1 MGRPSKLSPEIQE
14 RICSALRG
22 GNYESAA
29 AASAGVGSSTVR
41 QWLQWGRDA
50 KSARYVAF
58 LTAVTRAREDA
69 ELRLVE
75 LWQEA
80 MPNDWRAIAEFLA
93 RRYPER
99 WGKRERAEVT
109 VSATAD
115 AVPQR
120 LSKKLLDQIKHEIYG
135 L

>member
-1 MGRPSKLSPEIQE
+1 MGRPNKLSPEIQE

-29 AASAGVGSSTVR
+29 AAAGGVGSSTFHR
-41 QWLQWGRDA
+41 WMERGRLA
-50 KSARYVAF
+50 KSGPYRDFWV
-58 LTAVTRAREDA
+58 AVTRARDAA
-69 ELRLVE
+69 ELSLVSM
-75 LWQEA
+75 WVAA
-80 MPNDWRAIAEFLA
+80 MPSDWRAIAEFLA

-99 WGKRERAEVT
+99 WGKRERNEVT
-109 VSATAD
+109 VSATAH
-115 AVPQR
+115 AAPQH

>member
-29 AASAGVGSSTVR
+29 AAAAGVGASTVR

-58 LTAVTRAREDA
+58 LTAVTRAREEA

-93 RRYPER
+93 RRFPDR
-99 WGKRERAEVT
+99 WGRRERNEVT
-109 VSATAD
+109 VSATAH
-115 AVPQR
+115 AAPQR
-120 LSKKLLDQIKHEIYG
+120 LSRELLDQIKHEIYG

>member
-29 AASAGVGSSTVR
+29 AAAGGVGSSTFHR
-41 QWLQWGRDA
+41 WMERGRTAGSGQYRDFW
-50 KSARYVAF
+50 V
-58 LTAVTRAREDA
+58 AVTRARDAA
-69 ELRLVE
+69 ELSLVSM
-75 LWQEA
+75 WVAA
-80 MPNDWRAIAEFLA
+80 MPSDWRAIAEFLA
-93 RRYPER
+93 RRYPMR
-99 WGKRERAEVT
+99 WGKRERAEIAVGT
-109 VSATAD
+109 TSN

-120 LSKKLLDQIKHEIYG
+120 LSKELLDQIKHEIYG

>member
-1 MGRPSKLSPEIQE
+1 MGRPTKLSPEIQE

-22 GNYESAA
+22 GNYEGAA
-29 AASAGVGSSTVR
+29 AAAGGVGASTVR

-93 RRYPER
+93 RRHPER

-109 VSATAD
+109 VGTTIN
-115 AVPQR
+115 AVPQQ

>member
-1 MGRPSKLSPEIQE
+1 MGRPTKLSPEIQE
-14 RICSALRG
+14 RICSALRD

-29 AASAGVGSSTVR
+29 AASAGVGASTVR

-58 LTAVTRAREDA
+58 LTAVTRAREEA

-93 RRYPER
+93 RRYPMR
-99 WGKRERAEVT
+99 WGRRERAEI
-109 VSATAD
+109 
-115 AVPQR
+115 AVGTTSNAAPQH

>member
-14 RICSALRG
+14 RICSALRD

-29 AASAGVGSSTVR
+29 AAAGGVGTSTVR

-58 LTAVTRAREDA
+58 LAAVTRAREDA

-80 MPNDWRAIAEFLA
+80 MPSDWRAIAEFLA

-99 WGKRERAEVT
+99 WGKRERNEVT
-109 VSATAD
+109 VSATAH
-115 AVPQR
+115 AAPQR
-120 LSKKLLDQIKHEIYG
+120 LSKELLDQIKHEIYG

>member
-29 AASAGVGSSTVR
+29 AAAGGVGSSTFHR
-41 QWLQWGRDA
+41 WMERGRTAGSGQYRDFW
-50 KSARYVAF
+50 V
-58 LTAVTRAREDA
+58 AVTRAREDA

-99 WGKRERAEVT
+99 WGKRERNEVT
-109 VSATAD
+109 VSATTNA
-115 AVPQR
+115 APQH